1 MKEAVPEM
9 DLMRYLDGEMPPEE
23 RRRFEDALARSTE
36 LQRELALFRALKDGL
51 RGLELPAAAASGSV
65 WDRVSTHLFRPA
77 GWAFLAVGLLA
88 WLGYGIHV
96 FATSPIDPWR
106 RLAVAAVAIGVLLL
120 FASVIRDRMRAWG
133 TDPYRHVR
141 R

>member
-1 MKEAVPEM
+1 MSENVRET

-23 RRRFEDALARSTE
+23 RRRFEEALARSTE
-36 LQRELALFRALKDGL
+36 LQRDLALFRSLKEEV
-51 RGLELPAAAASGSV
+51 RALELPGAAPSGSV
-65 WDRVSTHLFRPA
+65 WDRVSAHLFRPA

-88 WLGYGIHV
+88 WLAYGIHV
-96 FATSPIDPWR
+96 FTTAPIDPWR

-120 FASVIRDRMRAWG
+120 FASVIRDRMREWA
-133 TDPYRHVR
+133 TDPYKHVR